1 MARTQAADYV
11 QRREGIVDRAADLFA
26 SRGFLGTSIADLADA
41 CKTSKSLL
49 YHYYDSKEQI
59 LFDVMHS
66 HVKAL
71 LDVAEEIA
79 ARPIGAADKLRAMTR
94 EFMRLYL
101 GAASRQRVLLNE
113 LANLPEAQR
122 RIIVGIQ
129 RRLID
134 IIDRVLVE
142 IRPDLAGRSPLRRP
156 AVMLYFGMINWMH
169 TWLDPAGRAKPAK
182 IADLAINTFLNGI
195 AKAEIPA

>member
-1 MARTQAADYV
+1 MARTQATDYA

-26 SRGFLGTSIADLADA
+26 SRGFLGTSIADLAGA
-41 CKTSKSLL
+41 CKTSKSLI
-49 YHYYDSKEQI
+49 YHYYESKEQI

-79 ARPIGAADKLRAMTR
+79 ARPIRAADKLRAMTR

-101 GAASRQRVLLNE
+101 GAAPRQRVLLNE
-113 LANLPEAQR
+113 LAHLPEDQR
-122 RIIVGIQ
+122 LIVVEIQ

-134 IIDRVLVE
+134 IIEKILTE
-142 IRPDLAGRSPLRRP
+142 IRPDLGGRSPLRRP
-156 AVMLYFGMINWMH
+156 AAMLYFGMINWMH
-169 TWLDPAGRAKPAK
+169 TWLNPAGRAKPAR
-182 IADLAINTFLNGI
+182 IAELAVNTFLDGI
-195 AKAEIPA
+195 GRAEIPP